1 MSELVLLNFR
11 NVGGVSLLCTQVG
24 TDAGPEKHRVR
35 PTSFSEQIR
44 TENYQKN
51 EILCFW
57 RNKQRKTGATEQGGD
72 GLPPELSLRADSEGK
87 VGTAYRLRRA
97 APHPLSAPTLRSCP
111 FLLTSSNRLN
121 EVRFKRAGL
130 HLLKDT
136 GRKHQLENWIR
147 RGFTFQ
153 SLRNTELEKKCT
165 YDHFVQ
171 IILEGTWYNGVNGVQ

>member
-1 MSELVLLNFR
+1 MKSSVFGETSREKQERQSKEVMGCRPNS
-11 NVGGVSLLCTQVG
+11 VSGRTVRVKWAQP
-24 TDAGPEKHRVR
+24 TDSAER
-35 PTSFSEQIR
+35 P
-44 TENYQKN
+44 
-51 EILCFW
+51 
-57 RNKQRKTGATEQGGD
+57 
-72 GLPPELSLRADSEGK
+72 
-87 VGTAYRLRRA
+87 
-97 APHPLSAPTLRSCP
+97 PHPLSAPTLRSCP

>member
-97 APHPLSAPTLRSCP
+97 APPPT
-111 FLLTSSNRLN
+111 
-121 EVRFKRAGL
+121 V
-130 HLLKDT
+130 
-136 GRKHQLENWIR
+136 
-147 RGFTFQ
+147 
-153 SLRNTELEKKCT
+153 CT
-165 YDHFVQ
+165 YAQ
-171 IILEGTWYNGVNGVQ
+171 ILPFPPYVLQ